1 MKKNFTQIVVA
12 LFAIVTIYAS
22 CKKNELKPVASTAV
36 DYKAL
41 SSTIATTFYKS
52 ITGANGGVDVSQG
65 IKSPFKT
72 SSTGRGLKLNDVI
85 SLCGFTIDTTYNI
98 TIPPPSPTPTPDTI
112 KHSYGK
118 FHFVYTC
125 DGGVVNGYNVTDS
138 VAYTTSYFNYAAD
151 NLLGQQYVVKAL
163 DQTYKVVSM
172 NGSIFSFVGQFQTLA
187 ETGSLII
194 ATYNLNGL
202 KVDFTTGV
210 ADVVSGTATFDMIV
224 DPTTS
229 TALPQNRKEYTG
241 TITYLGNHKAKLTIN
256 PGQVFTVDL
265 ITGVA
270 TPA

>member
-1 MKKNFTQIVVA
+1 MKKNFTQIVFTLSAMVI
-12 LFAIVTIYAS
+12 LYAS
-22 CKKNELKPVASTAV
+22 CTKNNLKPVAATAV

-41 SSTIATTFYKS
+41 SSTIAITFYKS

-65 IKSPFKT
+65 IKSPFKP
-72 SSTGRGLKLNDVI
+72 SSTGRGLRLNDVV
-85 SLCGFTIDTTYNI
+85 SLCGFAIDTTYGV
-98 TIPPPSPTPTPDTI
+98 TIPPPSPMPTPDTI

-118 FHFVYTC
+118 FNFVYTC
-125 DGGVVNGYNVTDS
+125 DAGVVNGYNVTDS
-138 VAYTTSYFNYAAD
+138 VAYTTSYFNYATN
-151 NLLGQQYVVKAL
+151 NLLGQRYVVKAL

-172 NGSIFSFVGQFQTLA
+172 NGSIFSSVGQFKTLS
-187 ETGSLII
+187 ETGSYIQ
-194 ATYNLNGL
+194 ATYTLTGL
-202 KVDFTTGV
+202 KVDFTTGI

-224 DPTTS
+224 DPTAS
-229 TALPQNRKEYTG
+229 VALPANRKEYTG